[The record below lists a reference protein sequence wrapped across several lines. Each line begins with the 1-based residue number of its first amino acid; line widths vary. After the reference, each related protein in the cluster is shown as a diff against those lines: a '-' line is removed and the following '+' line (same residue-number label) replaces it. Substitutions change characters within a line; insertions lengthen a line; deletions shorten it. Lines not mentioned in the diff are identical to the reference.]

1 MKDLVFREA
10 LNNYVE
16 ENNVEEDCGDVLM
29 LDNHA
34 YDRSI
39 VGITVDGKLVYDYEK
54 MVEEFMDDEECDELE
69 ALEWLEYNTMRA
81 LPYMGERRPI
91 ILIENRDS
99 LLDKY
104 GGNMS
109 GATVR
114 RSLSAARLSVGFCDC
129 HSPNLDAAA

>member
-1 MKDLVFREA
+1 MKDEAFRKA
-10 LNNYVE
+10 LNNYIE
-16 ENNVEEDCGDVLM
+16 ENSIEEDCGDVLM

-54 MVEEFMDDEECDELE
+54 MVEEFMDDEGCDELE

-91 ILIENRDS
+91 ILIENRAG
-99 LLDKY
+99 LLEKY
-104 GGNMS
+104 GETTE
-109 GATVR
+109 ATP
-114 RSLSAARLSVGFCDC
+114 ANYEEENEYDF
-129 HSPNLDAAA
+129 

>member
-1 MKDLVFREA
+1 
-10 LNNYVE
+10 
-16 ENNVEEDCGDVLM
+16 M
-29 LDNHA
+29 LDNHT

-39 VGITVDGKLVYDYEK
+39 VGITVNGKLVYDYEK

-99 LLDKY
+99 LLEKY
-104 GGNMS
+104 GGAENIRERH
-109 GATVR
+109 TR
-114 RSLSAARLSVGFCDC
+114 
-129 HSPNLDAAA
+129 

>member
-1 MKDLVFREA
+1 MKDLIFREA

-16 ENNVEEDCGDVLM
+16 ENNIEEDCGDVLM

-99 LLDKY
+99 LLEKY
-104 GGNMS
+104 GGAEIIRERAKDEDS
-109 GATVR
+109 DPEEEDEEDFQYGHTR
-114 RSLSAARLSVGFCDC
+114 
-129 HSPNLDAAA
+129 